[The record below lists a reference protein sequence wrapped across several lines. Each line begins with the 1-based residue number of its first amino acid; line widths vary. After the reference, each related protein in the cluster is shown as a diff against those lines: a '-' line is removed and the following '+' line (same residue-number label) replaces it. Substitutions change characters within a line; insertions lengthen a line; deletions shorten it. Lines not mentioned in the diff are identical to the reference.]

1 MKNALHCMQY
11 ISLKISPPALR
22 GNYIYG
28 ILLLYTVPYTI
39 SQPGRPQRGI
49 SDRHLSILA
58 RPGPPTEFTEIPY
71 PVPQSCKRLKSPGIH
86 RSNGIGGRPVPS
98 HAPVQFCVVLSSE
111 VFGSNTDE
119 LVVTEQQNEGTTK
132 ERKQDTS
139 SGILRPCVFGIIA
152 DRFLSPSVAQRCCF
166 AFSGAPERRTAEG
179 CCGGVRR
186 GYTM

>member
-39 SQPGRPQRGI
+39 SQLGRPQRGAAYRI
-49 SDRHLSILA
+49 YRNPL
-58 RPGPPTEFTEIPY
+58 
-71 PVPQSCKRLKSPGIH
+71 
-86 RSNGIGGRPVPS
+86 PS
-98 HAPVQFCVVLSSE
+98 STVL
-111 VFGSNTDE
+111 SNTDE